1 MNDFLT
7 SIKPSVLARA
17 CAIKL
22 PQAINTNSLDF
33 CMPFVNTSRPAI
45 IAEIK
50 FASPSRGLIYHGPL
64 DPITIAQTYIANGA
78 SALSILTE
86 PHYFKGDIESI
97 KMVRQ
102 AIPTALIL
110 LKDFIMHRAQ
120 IAQALHYGANAVL
133 LIVAFLQPSLFI
145 DLYQYTLSLGL
156 TPLIEVNNIQELEI
170 ALSVNPKII
179 GINNRDLKTLK
190 IDLKTS
196 KRLIQSIP
204 KNVHVICASGI
215 TTTAQ
220 LQEMMTLKFHGFLI
234 GSGLMEHDNPGE
246 ALKKLCLGDHRES

>member
-1 MNDFLT
+1 MNNFLT

-17 CAIKL
+17 RAIKL
-22 PQAINTNSLDF
+22 PRAMNTNSLDF
-33 CMPFVNTSRPAI
+33 CTPFANTSRPAI

-64 DPITIAQTYIANGA
+64 DPIAIAQSYIANGA

-86 PHYFKGDIESI
+86 PHYFKGDIETI
-97 KMVRQ
+97 KKVRQ

-133 LIVAFLQPSLFI
+133 LIVAFLELPLFL
-145 DLYQYTLSLGL
+145 DLYHYALALGL
-156 TPLIEVNNIQELEI
+156 TPLIEVNNLHELEI

-179 GINNRDLKTLK
+179 GINNRDLKTLN
-190 IDLKTS
+190 IDLETS
-196 KRLIQSIP
+196 RRLIQSIP
-204 KNVHVICASGI
+204 KNIHVISASGI
-215 TTTAQ
+215 TTAAQ
-220 LQEMMTLKFHGFLI
+220 LQEMMALNFHGFLI

-246 ALKKLCLGDHRES
+246 ALQKLSLGDHRES